1 MSRSIA
7 DAPPSLSG
15 ESSNLATVRRLY
27 QARGNPTIIREVL
40 DRDVRWEVVEGFP
53 YSDIYLGLDD
63 VLGRFFARLFADFED
78 WDSEPSEFFETDNQV
93 FVLGTYTARAKT
105 TGRAFKARFA
115 HVWTM
120 RDGRI
125 VGLQQ
130 VADTIQIA
138 RALEPK

>member
-1 MSRSIA
+1 MSRSVA

-15 ESSNLATVRRLY
+15 ESGNLATVRRLY
-27 QARGNPTIIREVL
+27 QARGNPMVIREVL

-53 YSDIYLGLDD
+53 YSDIYLELDD

-78 WDSEPSEFFETDNQV
+78 WHTEPSEFFETDNQV